1 MRLPGSAKAGREMKS
16 SAAMMPA
23 NMHQVSRVLQYV
35 MNRCDDRSMSN
46 SKASSK
52 PVAREAMIDETR
64 AKRNQAL
71 VIRLRS
77 PRVDS
82 LFRPLTL
89 YASLRH
95 GVSMH
100 GKRDDSRRTM
110 VEGEGHV
117 RGYRAPASPANPPL
131 PAPGAGLLPVD
142 PGVVNLRPDSILER
156 KSDFPDRPVPS
167 SPVPGKGSG
176 VASSRLLGGAGV
188 IGICGAP
195 GPNWPP
201 GAAPG
206 VGAPTC

>member
-23 NMHQVSRVLQYV
+23 NMHQVSLVLQYV

-52 PVAREAMIDETR
+52 TVAREAMIDETR

-77 PRVDS
+77 PHVDS

-89 YASLRH
+89 YASPAR
-95 GVSMH
+95 GVH
-100 GKRDDSRRTM
+100 AWQRDDSRRTM
-110 VEGEGHV
+110 VEGESHV
-117 RGYRAPASPANPPL
+117 RRYRAPASPANPPL